1 MQRTNNA
8 LAPLLCSLLVTNVA
22 ATQASTVQ
30 HDARQSRQASIRTQ
44 AQELAKQCQ
53 TMVGFRLGHLMSL
66 SIQQVTEP
74 TPPATTWA
82 VIGEDK
88 GQEPAIN
95 FICQFKPDGKAW
107 QLEKLDLLQVAPEKQ
122 ISSAVPVP
130 DVQGA
135 PAGKHQK
142 G

>member
-107 QLEKLDLLQVAPEKQ
+107 QLGSVSRRFGGQR
-122 ISSAVPVP
+122 
-130 DVQGA
+130 QGE
-135 PAGKHQK
+135 G
-142 G
+142 

>member
-1 MQRTNNA
+1 MQVIYGVLT
-8 LAPLLCSLLVTNVA
+8 PLLFSLLVTDVA
-22 ATQASTVQ
+22 ATQATTVQ
-30 HDARQSRQASIRTQ
+30 HDARQSQEAGVRTQ
-44 AQELAKQCQ
+44 AQELAKECQ
-53 TMVGFRLGHLMSL
+53 TLVGFRLGHLMSL
-66 SIQQVTEP
+66 SIQQVTAP
-74 TPPATTWA
+74 TPPATIWA

-95 FICQFKPDGKAW
+95 FICQFKPDGKTW
-107 QLEKLDLLQVAPEKQ
+107 QLEKLDLLQVAPEQK

-135 PAGKHQK
+135 PAAKHQK

>member
-1 MQRTNNA
+1 MQVIYRVLT
-8 LAPLLCSLLVTNVA
+8 PLLVSLLVTDVA
-22 ATQASTVQ
+22 ATQATTVQ
-30 HDARQSRQASIRTQ
+30 HDARQSRQAAVRIL
-44 AQELAKQCQ
+44 AQDLARQCQ

-74 TPPATTWA
+74 APPATTWA

-107 QLEKLDLLQVAPEKQ
+107 QLEKLDLLQVAPEKK

-135 PAGKHQK
+135 PATKHQK

>member
-1 MQRTNNA
+1 
-8 LAPLLCSLLVTNVA
+8 
-22 ATQASTVQ
+22 
-30 HDARQSRQASIRTQ
+30 
-44 AQELAKQCQ
+44 
-53 TMVGFRLGHLMSL
+53 MVGFRLGHLMSL

-74 TPPATTWA
+74 APPATTWA

-107 QLEKLDLLQVAPEKQ
+107 QLEKLDLLQVAPEKK

>member
-1 MQRTNNA
+1 MQVIYRVLT
-8 LAPLLCSLLVTNVA
+8 PLVSLLVTDVA
-22 ATQASTVQ
+22 ATQATTVQ
-30 HDARQSRQASIRTQ
+30 HDARQSRQATIRTQ

-74 TPPATTWA
+74 APPATTWA

-107 QLEKLDLLQVAPEKQ
+107 QLEKLDLLQLAPEKK

-135 PAGKHQK
+135 PATKHQK

>member
-1 MQRTNNA
+1 MQVIYRVLT
-8 LAPLLCSLLVTNVA
+8 PLVSLLVTDVA
-22 ATQASTVQ
+22 ATQATTVQ
-30 HDARQSRQASIRTQ
+30 HDARQSRQATIRTQ

-74 TPPATTWA
+74 APPATTWA

-107 QLEKLDLLQVAPEKQ
+107 QLEKLDLLQVAPEKK

>member
-1 MQRTNNA
+1 MQVIYRVLT
-8 LAPLLCSLLVTNVA
+8 PLVSLLVTDVA
-22 ATQASTVQ
+22 ATQATTVQ
-30 HDARQSRQASIRTQ
+30 HDARQSRQATIRTQ

-74 TPPATTWA
+74 APPATTWA

-107 QLEKLDLLQVAPEKQ
+107 QLEKLDLLQVAPEKK

-135 PAGKHQK
+135 PATKHQK